1 MARAEGLFPQPPGES
16 KRAHCPQH
24 GAGWLAWAPSGPQ
37 GGLGAP
43 GELLVLCGGFRPLLS
58 LPSQLLMRG
67 GSPVWIRGRGI

>member
-16 KRAHCPQH
+16 KRAHRPH

-43 GELLVLCGGFRPLLS
+43 GELLVLCGGFRLLLS
-58 LPSQLLMRG
+58 LPFQLLMRG